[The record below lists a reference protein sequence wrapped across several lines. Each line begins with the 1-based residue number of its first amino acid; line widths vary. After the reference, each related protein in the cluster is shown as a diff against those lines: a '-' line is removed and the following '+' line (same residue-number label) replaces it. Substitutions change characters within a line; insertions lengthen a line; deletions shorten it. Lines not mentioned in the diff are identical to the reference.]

1 MKPPQTPPVEGL
13 KNVFMEMRQYLT
25 DSFLFNDY
33 ANKKMLEKIKQ
44 LPDPA
49 EAVKYFSHLINSQN
63 KWLKRIQVYPED
75 PKMDWWEP
83 LYELGQLE
91 EHWDKSLQAWIDFLN
106 NKSENELQEE
116 VKFVGYDGAT
126 WSCALKDIALQLNY
140 HSIHHRAQMQTII
153 RQQGLEPDFVDYIG
167 TKYKRLG

>member
-1 MKPPQTPPVEGL
+1 MK
-13 KNVFMEMRQYLT
+13 QYLVDT
-25 DSFLFNDY
+25 FRFNDH

-44 LPDPA
+44 LPEQA
-49 EAVKYFSHLINSQN
+49 AAVRFFSHLINSQN

-75 PKMDWWEP
+75 PKMDWWESNY
-83 LYELGQLE
+83 LLEQLE
-91 EHWDKSLQAWIDFLN
+91 TEWDKSLQAWIDFLN
-106 NKSENELQEE
+106 NKSENELNEE

-126 WSCALKDIALQLNY
+126 WSCVLKDIALQLNY
-140 HSIHHRAQMQTII
+140 HSIHHRAQVQAII